1 LWSARAFAVTFL
13 PALSPCSVAFRRRQ
27 TAIVGGFFPF
37 HLDFVR
43 GGAAARA
50 LRRFSAGPGLRSGSR
65 AAARHAARAH
75 GSITSILG
83 AMAGLALPASVV
95 QAALGVLIL
104 MIAGLMWRSKKTE
117 RPEVP
122 VPDPLGAA
130 LGMHGVFHDAATR
143 EDVAWRVH
151 RTPLGLVLF
160 AGIGF
165 MAGMFGLGAGWANVP
180 VLNLVMGVPLRVSVS
195 TSGFLLSVIDTSA
208 WVYVNRGALP
218 PMLVVPSILGAA
230 RRQIGGRL
238 LRTVHAATIRKLVIC
253 RPVAARVLAKGLDLA
268 LIDGRRARLRIAR
281 AAFYAAWLDVGTKLG
296 FAALVVTSSSTFLN
310 WCRRGSRS
318 APPLLA
324 PAGRRVPRPDRGVD
338 WLGRIARLEARP
350 STSRRRD
357 PGVRHRRVLRAG
369 AALVR
374 PRRGP
379 ALRRDRRR
387 ADRGAARGGV
397 GPWRRRTLERALAH
411 PRLTSRC

>member
-1 LWSARAFAVTFL
+1 VPKVRLSPKASTTAEVSSGGSAGVELPQAATRTMTSAVTPRLVIESAVGAINAFEGRGGTHYIQCAGRNRPPDDDAPLMRPTRWLMLAFALAPAAALAADAGAVPWWLWPLGLFAVTFL
-13 PALSPCSVAFRRRQ
+13 LGIVAVLGGVGGGVLFVP
-27 TAIVGGFFPF
+27 IVGGFFPF

-43 GGAAARA
+43 GAGLLLALSGA
-50 LRRFSAGPGLRSGSR
+50 LSAGPGLLRSGLASLR
-65 AAARHAARAH
+65 LAMPLALV

-130 LGMHGVFHDAATR
+130 LGMHGAFHDASTR

-151 RTPLGLVLF
+151 RTPLGFVLF

-208 WVYVNRGALP
+208 AWVYINRGALL
-218 PMLVVPSILGAA
+218 PMLVVPSILGVMLGA
-230 RRQIGGRL
+230 RIGGRL
-238 LRTVHAATIRKLVIC
+238 LRTVHAATIRKLVIALML
-253 RPVAARVLAKGLDLA
+253 VAGARALAKGLG
-268 LIDGRRARLRIAR
+268 I
-281 AAFYAAWLDVGTKLG
+281 WT
-296 FAALVVTSSSTFLN
+296 
-310 WCRRGSRS
+310 
-318 APPLLA
+318 
-324 PAGRRVPRPDRGVD
+324 
-338 WLGRIARLEARP
+338 
-350 STSRRRD
+350 
-357 PGVRHRRVLRAG
+357 
-369 AALVR
+369 
-374 PRRGP
+374 
-379 ALRRDRRR
+379 
-387 ADRGAARGGV
+387 
-397 GPWRRRTLERALAH
+397 
-411 PRLTSRC
+411 